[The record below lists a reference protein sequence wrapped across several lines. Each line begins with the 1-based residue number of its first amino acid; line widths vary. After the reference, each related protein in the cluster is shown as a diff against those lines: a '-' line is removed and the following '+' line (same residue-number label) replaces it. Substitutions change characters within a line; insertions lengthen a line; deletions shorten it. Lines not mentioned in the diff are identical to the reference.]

1 MYRYIICEFSVW
13 YPLYVFQTVT
23 EIFIL
28 FLNYYQWLAGV
39 KQELSDCYE
48 DGYDHFLLMRFREH
62 LLDFEQM

>member
-1 MYRYIICEFSVW
+1 MFGTHYMCFPI
-13 YPLYVFQTVT
+13 QTVT

-48 DGYDHFLLMRFREH
+48 DGYDHFLLMRFRAH